1 MRWTAIVFLLE
12 RVAAADSTE
21 SFVRDL
27 LGRSQAEVN
36 RERELEAT
44 FANFDQDR
52 DGELNH
58 SESWA
63 WYRFLDED
71 GQDSDVSEQHQAAFL
86 EFDHDQNGRFSRTEV
101 SELLSCMDKV
111 EALQEAAAMEEDEE
125 EDSESDAEEEEDGSE
140 EDDEDSEEE
149 EEEETEGDT
158 DDDVEDQ

>member
-21 SFVRDL
+21 SFVRDF
-27 LGRSQAEVN
+27 LGRNQAEVN

-71 GQDSDVSEQHQAAFL
+71 GQDSEVSDQHQAAFL
-86 EFDHDQNGRFSRTEV
+86 EFDHDQNGRFSRAEV

-125 EDSESDAEEEEDGSE
+125 EDSESDAEDEDGSE
-140 EDDEDSEEE
+140 EDSEEGE

-158 DDDVEDQ
+158 EDVEDQ